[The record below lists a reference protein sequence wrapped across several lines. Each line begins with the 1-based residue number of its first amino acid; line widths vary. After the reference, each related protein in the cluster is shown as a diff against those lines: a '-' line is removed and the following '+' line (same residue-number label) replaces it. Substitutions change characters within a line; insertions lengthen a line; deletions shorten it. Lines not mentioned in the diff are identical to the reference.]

1 MKENLYLEARDS
13 TVVKSN
19 DLIQKSRYKL
29 SLRQQKAI
37 LFLVSQ
43 IKPTDDDFKDYTFEI
58 REFCRVCGLDS
69 VGGNNY
75 DALKAALKELSD
87 KSIYIMINDNTEA
100 LVRWLEKVYIH
111 KGTGLIT
118 VRFDKDMKP
127 YLLHLHE
134 NFTSYELIYTLRM
147 KHYASPR
154 LYELLKSYHYD
165 KLKPY
170 TVEFELDRFKQ
181 ILNID
186 KKTYDDFKY
195 LRRFILNPAIKEINE
210 QTDMKITMQTVVYK
224 RFVTALRF
232 TIEPQKPIDKF
243 VHAAE
248 TDKVFL
254 ESQMQDKT
262 ELLKRKRLN
271 NSKKKKSKAGTEL
284 KEETQLEQPQ
294 EAIEKPTEPLEYDFS
309 TAKKNPYT
317 EKLDPAQKE
326 TSTPAAQDAEPAGK
340 PKRIQ
345 VRIYLKR
352 QKGKPIKTFSS
363 YDRTELDSKAK
374 EWLEEN
380 SYPLYSASSGTSF
393 RWEV

>member
-87 KSIYIMINDNTEA
+87 KSMYIMINDNTEA

-271 NSKKKKSKAGTEL
+271 NSQKKKYKAGTEL
-284 KEETQLEQPQ
+284 KEETQVNPQ
-294 EAIEKPTEPLEYDFS
+294 ETTEKPAQAAEHQPEPAAL
-309 TAKKNPYT
+309 N
-317 EKLDPAQKE
+317 
-326 TSTPAAQDAEPAGK
+326 PAAQDAEPAGK

-345 VRIYLKR
+345 VRIYLKG

>member
-58 REFCRVCGLDS
+58 REFCRVCGIDA
-69 VGGNNY
+69 VGGAQY

-87 KSIYIMINDNTEA
+87 KSMYIMIDDNTEA

-186 KKTYDDFKY
+186 KKTYNDFKY

-284 KEETQLEQPQ
+284 KEETQVKPQ
-294 EAIEKPTEPLEYDFS
+294 EAAEKPAQAAEHQPEPADLH
-309 TAKKNPYT
+309 
-317 EKLDPAQKE
+317 
-326 TSTPAAQDAEPAGK
+326 PAAQDAEPAGK

-345 VRIYLKR
+345 VRIYLKG
-352 QKGKPIKTFSS
+352 QKDKPIKTFSS

>member
-13 TVVKSN
+13 TVIKSN

-69 VGGNNY
+69 IGGNNY

-87 KSIYIMINDNTEA
+87 KSMYIMINDNTEA

-165 KLKPY
+165 KMKPY

-186 KKTYDDFKY
+186 KKTYNDFKY

-232 TIEPQKPIDKF
+232 TIEPQKPIDTF

-248 TDKVFL
+248 TDKVFMKEL
-254 ESQMQDKT
+254 QANQT
-262 ELLKRKRLN
+262 EAKAEQQKEQQ
-271 NSKKKKSKAGTEL
+271 KKKKSKAGTEL
-284 KEETQLEQPQ
+284 KEETQVQPQ
-294 EAIEKPTEPLEYDFS
+294 EAAEKPAQATEHQPE
-309 TAKKNPYT
+309 
-317 EKLDPAQKE
+317 PADLN
-326 TSTPAAQDAEPAGK
+326 PAAQDAEPAGK

-345 VRIYLKR
+345 VRIYLKG
-352 QKGKPIKTFSS
+352 QKDKPIKTFSS

-380 SYPLYSASSGTSF
+380 SYPLYSVSSGTSF